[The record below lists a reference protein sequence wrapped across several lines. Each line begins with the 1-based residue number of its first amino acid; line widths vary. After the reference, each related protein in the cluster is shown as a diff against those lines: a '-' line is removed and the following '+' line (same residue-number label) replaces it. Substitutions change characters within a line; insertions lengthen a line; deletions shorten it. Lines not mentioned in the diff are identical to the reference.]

1 MIKITMTLSII
12 TTTVTITKTVT
23 IPKLI
28 ILLKITTVTTQL
40 WQDEG
45 PAKIIPK
52 EKTNAKKAYHYT
64 AKALLKTTITREKQ
78 LKLILKQI
86 TQDLNLDARR
96 LPYKHVR
103 IYQNQLIQN

>member
-12 TTTVTITKTVT
+12 TTTVTIKKAVT

-28 ILLKITTVTTQL
+28 ILLKITTAITQL

-45 PAKIIPK
+45 PAKINPK

-64 AKALLKTTITREKQ
+64 AKTPLKTI
-78 LKLILKQI
+78 I
-86 TQDLNLDARR
+86 TQE
-96 LPYKHVR
+96 
-103 IYQNQLIQN
+103 